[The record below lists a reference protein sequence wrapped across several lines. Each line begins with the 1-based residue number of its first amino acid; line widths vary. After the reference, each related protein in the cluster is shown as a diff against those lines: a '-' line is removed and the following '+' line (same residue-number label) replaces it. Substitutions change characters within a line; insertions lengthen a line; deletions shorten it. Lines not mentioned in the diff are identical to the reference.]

1 MQRKEDWMN
10 SISWLSSLLVFWR
23 SMRGWNKTAF
33 HFLLGLMYWFA
44 YDDCC
49 GRIFAMKVAFHF
61 LVWLTSWFACKD
73 CCVSLRA
80 GEALFLV
87 CLQRLLTAVC
97 CRWIALQI
105 TCSGE
110 ARFLICLQRLWW
122 VHYAKKVVVHY
133 LVKFI
138 SWFGWHDCACWGCIA
153 KKVVIHVARGYDLT
167 SISFVAYAL
176 LS

>member
-1 MQRKEDWMN
+1 
-10 SISWLSSLLVFWR
+10 
-23 SMRGWNKTAF
+23 
-33 HFLLGLMYWFA
+33 MYWFA

-97 CRWIALQI
+97 CRWIALHI